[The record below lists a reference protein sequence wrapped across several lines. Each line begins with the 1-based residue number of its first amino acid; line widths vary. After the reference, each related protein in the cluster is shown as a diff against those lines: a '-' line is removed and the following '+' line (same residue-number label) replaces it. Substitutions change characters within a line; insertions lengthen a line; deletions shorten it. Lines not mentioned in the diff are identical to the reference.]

1 MSEQKPRKPV
11 SKKTV
16 AIIAVSFACGI
27 AAMEG
32 LQDYWDAQNEQKQ
45 DQLQV
50 KAAFKAGEATE
61 HKIDETSQTNR

>member
-1 MSEQKPRKPV
+1 MSEQKPKKTV

-16 AIIAVSFACGI
+16 AIVAVSFVCGI

-45 DQLQV
+45 DQQQV
-50 KAAFKAGEATE
+50 QSAFKAGEVAE
-61 HKIDETSQTNR
+61 HKIDETNKAN